1 MCERSS
7 ERPIAD
13 RAGEVDTPLLCVLSV
28 GDREPRDPQLRQSP
42 LPHATNDCFPMAAS
56 TLEPSSAVT
65 FVCVSTSTFFAA
77 WMRSTTQAEME
88 IYGAERSPT
97 LLAALAQD
105 RLTDITAF
113 PGGIQ
118 ASTSDGQPA
127 GSPKR
132 S

>member
-1 MCERSS
+1 
-7 ERPIAD
+7 
-13 RAGEVDTPLLCVLSV
+13 
-28 GDREPRDPQLRQSP
+28 
-42 LPHATNDCFPMAAS
+42 MAAS

-65 FVCVSTSTFFAA
+65 FVCASTSTFFAA
-77 WMRSTTQAEME
+77 WMRSTMQAEME

-97 LLAALAQD
+97 LLAALAEY